1 MEETHRA
8 MHGEGVW
15 SLHDLSMGTVL
26 PEFSHGHQLG
36 LSQPCPLGSM
46 ETSLHMHD
54 SLNHWL
60 LGRDSACNTLH
71 LPRGG
76 AGKGCRGLRD

>member
-1 MEETHRA
+1 MVKECGASMTSPWA
-8 MHGEGVW
+8 QF
-15 SLHDLSMGTVL
+15 SLSFHMVANW
-26 PEFSHGHQLG
+26 E
-36 LSQPCPLGSM
+36 SQPCALGSM

-76 AGKGCRGLRD
+76 AGEGCRGLRD